1 VAFPSLDGCVAG
13 QNERCLGQI
22 GFARELLHFAV
33 AQATSIAEDR
43 ELIALERA
51 AGKHIKLDKPK
62 CTLGHRKA
70 PSHMYQDAERDG
82 GAENILPPVVLLLTV
97 IASAIQ
103 ADAETRVAAKGR
115 SGNERLAPVEEEAA
129 SSAGAKRRV

>member
-1 VAFPSLDGCVAG
+1 
-13 QNERCLGQI
+13 
-22 GFARELLHFAV
+22 
-33 AQATSIAEDR
+33 
-43 ELIALERA
+43 
-51 AGKHIKLDKPK
+51 
-62 CTLGHRKA
+62 
-70 PSHMYQDAERDG
+70 MYQDAQRGG

-115 SGNERLAPVEEEAA
+115 SGNERLAPAEGEAA